1 MKYIVSTI
9 WWDKD
14 GTTYKR
20 TKEYKNKK
28 YALKYFEK
36 EEEKVCENYG
46 YLVTLS
52 TKNNNKEIVIL
63 YPKNKALEVEE

>member
-14 GTTYKR
+14 GTSYKR
-20 TKEYKNKK
+20 TKEYKNRK

-36 EEEKVCENYG
+36 EKYRVYKSYG

-52 TKNNNKEIVIL
+52 TKENNPELTMIYKATNYKE
-63 YPKNKALEVEE
+63 

>member
-1 MKYIVSTI
+1 MKYIVATI

-14 GTTYKR
+14 GTSYKR

-36 EEEKVCENYG
+36 EEEEIRKNYG

-52 TKNNNKEIVIL
+52 VKNNNKEIIII
-63 YPKNKALEVEE
+63 YPKNKALEVEN